1 MYSVIEKLPNGNVIR
16 YKITEGTAYH
26 EETPDEVVRILENA
40 RQSGRDIRLRFCY
53 GDTKTGRDWGETYD
67 TTGYIG
73 RSTGSIKIPI
83 LIKKINSFGGPGLLD
98 HCIVR
103 IERKNRGDRNYREV
117 YRHPRY
123 HKEND
128 HE

>member
-1 MYSVIEKLPNGNVIR
+1 MNTVTEKLSNGNVIR
-16 YKITEGTAYH
+16 YKVVNGTAYH
-26 EETPDEVVRILENA
+26 EETADEVVRILENA
-40 RQSGRDIRLRFCY
+40 RQSARGVLVRFCY
-53 GDTKTGRDWGETYD
+53 GDTDTGRDWGETCD

-83 LIKKINSFGGPGLLD
+83 LIRTINSSGGPGLLD

-103 IERKNRGDRNYREV
+103 VEEKNRGDRHYREA
-117 YRHPRY
+117 YQHPKY